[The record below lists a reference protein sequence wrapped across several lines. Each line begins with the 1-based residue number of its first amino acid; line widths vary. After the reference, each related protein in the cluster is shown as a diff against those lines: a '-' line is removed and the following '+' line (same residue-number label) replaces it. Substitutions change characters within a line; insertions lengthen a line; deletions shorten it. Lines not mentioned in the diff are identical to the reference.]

1 MIDPILQLEK
11 YQQLTEQ
18 SGNEREYMQQQTKLA
33 QEINLDQM
41 RQIEELKEQ
50 NSLMSEKIV
59 ELSTLE
65 PVMVQPGM
73 HCLLVLRTP
82 IGFVFSVDKS
92 TIRVLGQVTSCYR
105 HSHATITALY

>member
-1 MIDPILQLEK
+1 
-11 YQQLTEQ
+11 
-18 SGNEREYMQQQTKLA
+18 MQQQTKLA

-65 PVMVQPGM
+65 PVQVQPGT
-73 HCLLVLRTP
+73 HCMLAFRALFLL
-82 IGFVFSVDKS
+82 DKIWQNDKGS
-92 TIRVLGQVTSCYR
+92 RS
-105 HSHATITALY
+105 SD

>member
-1 MIDPILQLEK
+1 
-11 YQQLTEQ
+11 
-18 SGNEREYMQQQTKLA
+18 MQQQTKLA

-73 HCLLVLRTP
+73 HCLLVFRIP